1 MAEETAPSSLEPRP
15 ENPVRRRPVQTG
27 VEEVTVYTNRAR
39 IVRRGRLTLTG
50 DERELVVEGLPA
62 NIEASSVRASG
73 KGTIPVRLLEV
84 RTEHIYTAEAQ
95 LPALQELEKEL
106 RDMDEQI
113 QAVQDE
119 RKALGLQRDFVQNLS
134 EKAVDR
140 YSVSLARRQTELD
153 DTQKLLGFLGQQY
166 LSYATALANAERKSA
181 RLHREREAIQ
191 FRYEELS
198 GSNLPTE
205 LYNVIVAVGV
215 QGAGDFELEV
225 SYLTTGAGW
234 QPLYDVRANAPYSK
248 ISLSYLAQVTQN
260 TGEDWN
266 NVRLT
271 LSTAKPGYGALPPKP
286 DPWYIDTVYPQVYA
300 KKARLRLGSGGMAA
314 SLEQGKDA
322 SLQRIVAQSAV
333 SDDAEY
339 APKPQVYQ
347 AQEESAEAVGE
358 QGVVAFRLEQSV
370 DIPSDGTPHRTTIF
384 NDEYPCRLEYVAMP
398 RLVSYAYL
406 QAVVT
411 NKPDGVTLLPG
422 TANIFRDEVFNGT
435 SPLENIAAGQE
446 FKLSLGIDEGLKL
459 ERDLV
464 EREVDKRLLSGQR
477 RTTYAYRLFV
487 TNLRDTEMTLK
498 LTEQLPVSRNETLKV
513 RLTTARPN
521 IQPGEMGVLDWTL
534 MLLPKAK
541 REIYYQFTVEH
552 PADQNVTGLGI

>member
-1 MAEETAPSSLEPRP
+1 MSE
-15 ENPVRRRPVQTG
+15 ENPSPTPSETPTRSRPVQTN

-39 IVRRGRLTLTG
+39 IVRRGLLSLSG

-62 NIEASSVRASG
+62 NIEPSSVRASG
-73 KGTIPVRLLEV
+73 KGTTPVRLLEV
-84 RTEHIYTAEAQ
+84 RTEHVYTAEAQ
-95 LPALQELEKEL
+95 SGVLQELEKEL
-106 RDMDEQI
+106 RALDEQI
-113 QAVQDE
+113 QSAADE
-119 RKALGLQRDFVQNLS
+119 RQSLILQRDFVQNLS

-140 YSVSLARRQTELD
+140 YSVSLARRQSELND
-153 DTQKLLGFLGQQY
+153 AENLLDFLGQQY
-166 LSYATALANAERKSA
+166 LGYANNLASADRKIA

-191 FRYEELS
+191 RRYDELLM
-198 GSNLPTE
+198 NNTAATE
-205 LYNVIVAVGV
+205 LYNVIVAVNV
-215 QGAGDFELEV
+215 AGAGDFELEV
-225 SYLTTGAGW
+225 SYLVAGAGW
-234 QPLYDVRANAPYSK
+234 QPLYDVRANAPYAK
-248 ISLSYLAQVTQN
+248 ISLTYLAQVTQN

-266 NVRLT
+266 NITLT

-286 DPWYIDTVYPQVYA
+286 DPWYIDTVYPQIYA
-300 KKARLRLGSGGMAA
+300 KKGAFRPAKMLMGGA
-314 SLEQGKDA
+314 LEQSKDA
-322 SLQRIVAQSAV
+322 ARQRVPMPASVSA
-333 SDDAEY
+333 DEY
-339 APKPQVYQ
+339 APEPQPIYQ
-347 AQEESAEAVGE
+347 AQEESAETVGE
-358 QGVVAFRLEQSV
+358 QGVVAFRLEQQV

-384 NDEYPCRLEYVAMP
+384 SDEYPCRLEYIAMP

-406 QAVVT
+406 QVVVI

-422 TANIFRDEVFNGT
+422 VANIFRDEVFNGT

-487 TNLRDTEMTLK
+487 TNLRETEMTLK

-513 RLTTARPN
+513 RLTTSRPN
-521 IQPGEMGVLDWTL
+521 IQPGEMGVLEWTL

-552 PADQNVTGLGI
+552 PADQNVSGLGI